1 MGAQAKA
8 ASAPKRRNSAQKES
22 KKSTPKRRS
31 SDREVEALRNEVLGI
46 SITVG
51 SLAMLLS
58 LVSFYPEDLES
69 TGEIHNL
76 IGPVGAYIANKILY
90 VLGLSGFLLPITLV
104 IPGVCFMTGHR
115 LKVRPADAIGYPVLL
130 LCSAIASQC
139 G

>member
-1 MGAQAKA
+1 M
-8 ASAPKRRNSAQKES
+8 
-22 KKSTPKRRS
+22 
-31 SDREVEALRNEVLGI
+31 LGI

-104 IPGVCFMTGHR
+104 IPGVFHDGSPAKGPPGRCHWVSRLTAVFCDCSTIVVKRLHR
-115 LKVRPADAIGYPVLL
+115 PGK
-130 LCSAIASQC
+130 
-139 G
+139 